1 MNKSRLLMNK
11 SLLWMNKSLLWMRPS
26 KLKNWRSKRRRK
38 NNESQKIE
46 RLERSKGKKNYLI
59 LFSFHQ

>member
-11 SLLWMNKSLLWMRPS
+11 SLLWMRPS
-26 KLKNWRSKRRRK
+26 KLKSWRSKRRRK

-46 RLERSKGKKNYLI
+46 RLERSKGKKIYLI